1 VTAAVTSSPWLI
13 VGQGEVKYSQ
23 FEAEDVIAGFAFGTT
38 SLTWQPRVPRSA
50 GRSLAAAPR
59 ATERFM
65 WSYRTYDCVPNSP
78 YAFSMADLLAVAAL
92 DAGAGAEQYLAMEA
106 LLPDLNEILSHID
119 LAQTF
124 WTLPQEHLGTKLP
137 PEGEP
142 SSWLWRAWA
151 LLMGLDGVGVAIT
164 YKTLH
169 RKRPGFFPIFD
180 NQTVHKMGGTLAW
193 QVLHDE
199 LTRQSAQFGHLE
211 QWFAV
216 EATKRGGVH
225 LTRLRIH
232 DILLWAGITRS
243 GAERDALTRAGRGVL
258 GRAASSPAAG
268 IEHFEDD
275 DQGFFAW
282 LEANPVGYVV
292 NAERKPKPNY
302 LVLHRPSCPHFKSSS
317 QLNWTKDYVKFCS
330 SNRTD
335 LEEWA
340 ATFGGEVTRCQSCF
354 GR

>member
-1 VTAAVTSSPWLI
+1 MTAAVTPSPWLI
-13 VGQGEVKYSQ
+13 VGQGEAKYSQ
-23 FEAEDVIAGFAFGTT
+23 FEAENVLAGFAFGTT
-38 SLTWQPRVPRSA
+38 SLTWQLKVSSPASRL
-50 GRSLAAAPR
+50 LAATPR
-59 ATERFM
+59 ATNRSM
-65 WSYRTYDCVPNSP
+65 WAYRTYDCLPNSP
-78 YAFSMADLLAVAAL
+78 HAFSMTDLLAVAAL

-106 LLPDLNEILSHID
+106 VLPDLNEILAHID
-119 LAQTF
+119 LSQTF

-142 SSWLWRAWA
+142 SWWLWRAWA
-151 LLMGLDGVGVAIT
+151 LLMGLDNVGPAIT

-169 RKRPGFFPIFD
+169 RKRPRFFPIFD

-199 LTRQSAQFGHLE
+199 LTKQSTQFSHLE

-225 LTRLRIH
+225 LSRLRIH
-232 DILLWAGITRS
+232 DILLWAATTRPGS
-243 GAERDALTRAGRGVL
+243 EREALAQAGQDVL
-258 GRAASSPAAG
+258 DRTPG
-268 IEHFEDD
+268 IEHFKDN
-275 DQGFFAW
+275 DQGFLAW
-282 LEANPVGYVV
+282 LEANSDGYVV
-292 NAERKPKPNY
+292 NAERKPRPNN

-330 SNRTD
+330 PNRTD
-335 LEEWA
+335 LEEWV